1 MKSPSA
7 VNRVKA
13 TSLGELVQRFI
24 NRVEPGQVAGLMLMH
39 LDLHN
44 RIGTSFG
51 SEYTR
56 EFCKAYVGKL
66 RSYLREGTIIMR
78 LSGRRIAILI
88 ARNSISEVV
97 DTATS
102 IVERVEPRIQLGEDR
117 FNVDISMGAAMYPT
131 HAEDGESLVR
141 RTELTL
147 QHAVESGLTFEI
159 YETGASGFQKALWK
173 FETELKEAIHNELL
187 EVHYQPQYSL
197 SERRVTGAEALV
209 RWRNQA
215 GDLIPAAEFVPA
227 AERSGAIT
235 PLTWLVF
242 EEVAKIASKLEI
254 APRPFSISIN
264 VPAQV
269 LIESEFFER
278 LAKTRVE
285 LMRHQLSL
293 IVELTEDSL
302 MQTDA
307 ASLDVLEKNRRS
319 GVGLAIDDFGKGYS
333 SLNYLRQIPAT
344 ELKVDREFVRAIA
357 VDEKDE
363 HIVKT
368 AIELASA
375 FDMQSTAE
383 GVDSLEV
390 LDKLAELN
398 CSVVQGYFIGRP
410 IALEALD
417 RWFRSTALSRL
428 ERSIASRHKR
438 TGGHTLGHLGA

>member
-1 MKSPSA
+1 MKAS
-7 VNRVKA
+7 
-13 TSLGELVQRFI
+13 SLGELMQRFI
-24 NRVEPGQVAGLMLMH
+24 NRVKPGQVAGLLLMH
-39 LDLHN
+39 VDLHN
-44 RIGTSFG
+44 RIATSFG
-51 SEYTR
+51 REYTGK
-56 EFCKAYVGKL
+56 FCRAYVEKL
-66 RSYLREGTIIMR
+66 RKFLPEGTIIMR
-78 LSGRRIAILI
+78 LTGRRIAI
-88 ARNSISEVV
+88 AVVTDSVSEVI
-97 DTATS
+97 DTAGS
-102 IVERVEPRIQLGEDR
+102 IVERVEPKIQLGDDR
-117 FNVDISMGAAMYPT
+117 FTVDISVGVVMYPT

-141 RTELTL
+141 RAELTV
-147 QHAVESGLTFEI
+147 QHAIDSGLTLEI

-173 FETELKEAIHNELL
+173 FETELKEAIHAGLL

-197 SERRVTGAEALV
+197 AERRVLGAEALV
-209 RWRNQA
+209 RWRNQS
-215 GDLIPAAEFVPA
+215 GDLIPASEFVPA

-235 PLTWLVF
+235 PLTWLVLD
-242 EEVAKIASKLEI
+242 EVAKVGSKLEV

-264 VPAQV
+264 VPAGV

-278 LAKTRVE
+278 LGRTRVE
-285 LMRHQLSL
+285 LLRHQITL
-293 IVELTEDSL
+293 IIELTEDSL

-307 ASLDVLEKNRRS
+307 VSLEVLEKIRHS

-357 VDEKDE
+357 VDEKDK

-368 AIELASA
+368 AVELASA

-390 LDKLAELN
+390 LDKLAELH
-398 CSVVQGYFIGRP
+398 CDVVQGFFVGRP
-410 IALEALD
+410 MSAEALD

-438 TGGHTLGHLGA
+438 TSGHKLGHLEAKR